1 MYLKYITLKLFQQ
14 KIIILSKFLSP
25 PQKKKSILKG
35 MDMQLGK

>member
-1 MYLKYITLKLFQQ
+1 MHLKYITLKLFQQ

-25 PQKKKSILKG
+25 PQKKSILKG